1 MLICNIDTP
10 SKAARPQKSIETLSQ
25 SNVSSVTEEDRVS
38 PPKRK
43 TRSSTRYNRCSKM
56 AKHKNRNETE
66 TDGSE
71 DPVRSPTK
79 RLRRRPSFS
88 HSTNDTTDEL
98 AQTTRHS
105 PSKANRKAAQPIP
118 IKTTRSIITDDS
130 SEDVVVTPR
139 RRLRKRTDPSP
150 MIGSKDSEEQAA
162 DLREDLEDL
171 RESGELCNFLI
182 IQFSHPAGVF
192 PLTNAEIRKTRTRGS
207 KSTPRKSEKQ
217 KQLEILRRH
226 HAREKPIDLS
236 SDNRAPSSI
245 SHLADESSE
254 DEDVDSG
261 TEASGTEA
269 VRQSLFA
276 NPDEYE
282 EDFVNDEDEDGTLG
296 APHGLDDIPLQFTS
310 YASKK
315 PIEYFKIA
323 VEWMVHNKLN
333 PAFARDD
340 MLYRIAVRKLDDEV
354 QGFTGS
360 KFVSSVWRD
369 EFTKAL
375 KSRPH
380 MSIVEETLNL
390 EHNCEACRRGGHPA
404 KYQVKFAGK
413 PYNRVTLEDI
423 SDSDDDDDDDEDAK
437 STEGQEEEYQ
447 TFHLGR

>member
-25 SNVSSVTEEDRVS
+25 TNVKSVTAENRVS

-43 TRSSTRYNRCSKM
+43 ARSSTRYNRCSKM
-56 AKHKNRNETE
+56 AKHKSRNETE
-66 TDGSE
+66 TDSSE
-71 DPVRSPTK
+71 DPVRSPPK
-79 RLRRRPSFS
+79 RLRRQLPFS
-88 HSTNDTTDEL
+88 HSTDDTTDEL
-98 AQTTRHS
+98 TQTTRHS

-130 SEDVVVTPR
+130 SDVVVTPR
-139 RRLRKRTDPSP
+139 RRLRKRTDHAPT
-150 MIGSKDSEEQAA
+150 IGSKDSEEQAA

-171 RESGELCNFLI
+171 RESGGLYNFLL
-182 IQFSHPAGVF
+182 IQFPHPATAGLF
-192 PLTNAEIRKTRTRGS
+192 PLTNVEIRKTRTRGS
-207 KSTPRKSEKQ
+207 KSTQRKSEKQ

-226 HAREKPIDLS
+226 HAREKPTDLS
-236 SDNRAPSSI
+236 SDNQAPSSI
-245 SHLADESSE
+245 SHLADETSE
-254 DEDVDSG
+254 DEDIDSG

-269 VRQSLFA
+269 VRRSLFA
-276 NPDEYE
+276 NPDEYD
-282 EDFVNDEDEDGTLG
+282 EDFVDDEDEDGTLG
-296 APHGLDDIPLQFTS
+296 APHGLKDIPLEFTS

-380 MSIVEETLNL
+380 MSIDEGPFNL

-404 KYQVKFAGK
+404 TYKVKFAGK

-423 SDSDDDDDDDEDAK
+423 SDDDDDEDEDAM
-437 STEGQEEEYQ
+437 STEGQEFQ